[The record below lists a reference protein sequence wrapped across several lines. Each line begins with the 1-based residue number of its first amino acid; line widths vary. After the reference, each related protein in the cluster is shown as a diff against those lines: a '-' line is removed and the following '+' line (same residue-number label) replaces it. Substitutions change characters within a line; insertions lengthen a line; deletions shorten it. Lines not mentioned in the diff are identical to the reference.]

1 MPVNFS
7 KQSILA
13 PTAKIQPWWQAPKP
27 PAEAGQRGGAMQV
40 SMVGAMQEP
49 VTTEENMRREVPYG
63 CHEKDNKEEFL
74 GDQRRGL

>member
-1 MPVNFS
+1 
-7 KQSILA
+7 
-13 PTAKIQPWWQAPKP
+13 
-27 PAEAGQRGGAMQV
+27 MQV